1 MNSKVYDIAAVIGF
15 ILCFVLCLIF
25 VPDIGFF
32 KFLGIVVGSFI
43 AGLVCFEFTYL
54 CTFKFL
60 ESTNPSEWE
69 FAVLEKWF
77 ENGTTKYYPVVK
89 TVKFGYF
96 VNIDKT
102 FISSVSSG
110 TEYDTYEEAEEV
122 IKDYKALEIEQY
134 KEEVKNV
141 KSGKRCRKPKC
152 LRKKYHK
159 I

>member
-1 MNSKVYDIAAVIGF
+1 MTSKVYDIAAIIGF
-15 ILCFVLCLIF
+15 IACLVLCLIF
-25 VPDIGFF
+25 VPNIGFW
-32 KFLGIVVGSFI
+32 KFLGIIICSVI
-43 AGLVCFEFTYL
+43 AGLVGFEFTYL

-60 ESTNPSEWE
+60 ESTNPSAWE
-69 FAVLEKWF
+69 FAILEKWF
-77 ENGTTKYYPVVK
+77 EDGTKKYYPVVK

-134 KEEVKNV
+134 KTEIENIKA
-141 KSGKRCRKPKC
+141 GKRCRKPRC
-152 LRKKYHK
+152 LKKRYYR